1 MIVINK
7 IETGKRIR
15 ELREAAAET
24 QEELAKHL
32 EVKRQIISYYENGT
46 RVPNLEHLM
55 LIACHYNTTT
65 DYLLCL
71 SDVPTTDKDLKFVCE
86 YTGLSNEAVEN
97 MQSHK
102 NNAFYTTLLNFL
114 INNKVL
120 LSALNNYL
128 FSSVY
133 SEYAKSDYMY
143 LPLKSNSNKPVY
155 IRNSEI
161 AQKVAYS
168 SLLEALPL
176 EKEKITDEIQSNKAL
191 KEKLLFELA
200 ISAVDLGKCKQEEA
214 DIYGI
219 SDCMADEEFNEYY
232 NSEQYE
238 IDELQSLSSE
248 YNEQRIELITDE
260 EKEKKENFI
269 LWFMDELA
277 KQKGGADNGKHN

>member
-1 MIVINK
+1 M
-7 IETGKRIR
+7 TTFAQRLT
-15 ELREAAAET
+15 ELREKAG
-24 QEELAKHL
+24 K
-32 EVKRQIISYYENGT
+32 KRQEVADDLGISRASLEYYEKGKRKPDT
-46 RVPNLEHLM
+46 DILFR
-55 LIACHYNTTT
+55 IAKYFNTSA
-65 DYLLCL
+65 DYLIGL

-120 LSALNNYL
+120 LSTLNNYL

-200 ISAVDLGKCKQEEA
+200 ISAVDLGKCRQEEA
-214 DIYGI
+214 DIHGI
-219 SDCMADEEFNEYY
+219 SDCMTDEELNEYL

-238 IDELQSLSSE
+238 IDELQSLLSE
-248 YNEQRIELITDE
+248 YNEQRIELIIDE
-260 EKEKKENFI
+260 EKEKRENFI

>member
-1 MIVINK
+1 M
-7 IETGKRIR
+7 TTFAQRLT
-15 ELREAAAET
+15 ELREKAG
-24 QEELAKHL
+24 K
-32 EVKRQIISYYENGT
+32 KRQEVADDLGISRASLEYYEKGKRKPDT
-46 RVPNLEHLM
+46 DILFR
-55 LIACHYNTTT
+55 IAKYFNTSA
-65 DYLLCL
+65 DYLIGL
-71 SDVPTTDKDLKFVCE
+71 SDVLTTDKDLKFVCE
-86 YTGLSNEAVEN
+86 YTGLSDEAVEN

-114 INNKVL
+114 INNKAL

-200 ISAVDLGKCKQEEA
+200 ISAVDLEKCKQEEA

-219 SDCMADEEFNEYY
+219 IDCMADEEFNEYC

-248 YNEQRIELITDE
+248 YNEQRIELIIDE
-260 EKEKKENFI
+260 EKEKRENFI